1 MGILRVNK
9 IHNPSGTEAISIDE
23 NNATVSFPNKPFWVL
38 GFSSNSQVEG
48 TLAFDQQHK
57 LRGVTNNSGAIT
69 IITAG
74 IYLCTFTS
82 NNDNTYK
89 HFNINGS
96 NPYGSFSHWHNGS
109 DANTLVTPLELSAND
124 VVTCYMHTAGGG
136 TYGHNTLF
144 SGVLIG

>member
-1 MGILRVNK
+1 MSK
-9 IHNPSGTEAISIDE
+9 IFVDTIEPKTSGG
-23 NNATVSFPNKPFWVL
+23 TVTIPNKPIWVL

-48 TLAFDQQHK
+48 TLAFDQVHK

-69 IITAG
+69 ITTAG
-74 IYLCTFTS
+74 VYLCTFSS
-82 NNDNTYK
+82 NNDNAYK
-89 HFNINGS
+89 HFSINGS

-109 DANTLVTPLELSAND
+109 DANTLTAPLELSVND
-124 VVTCYMHTAGGG
+124 IVTCYMHTAGGG